1 MVPILVSC
9 ESPLYVHPHS
19 KIILNQSINDD
30 AEFLTSQLVMDYSLL
45 VGLDEDSGE
54 LVLGIIGEFSILLI
68 MVKAIFNKHGIQC
81 ISIIKFY
88 TLPKICWF

>member
-1 MVPILVSC
+1 MSC

-19 KIILNQSINDD
+19 KIILNQAINDD

-54 LVLGIIGEFSILLI
+54 LVLGIIGNL
-68 MVKAIFNKHGIQC
+68 
-81 ISIIKFY
+81 KFY
-88 TLPKICWF
+88 QLRTKLSPNNNVIPITKFFTLTKICWW